1 MDIKQ
6 LARKPKL
13 VEVVIDDENIVETYG
28 DKITFYMMDF
38 VDINTY
44 FDFFRSQSEK
54 NNGELNAMLQSIILN
69 SEGKPALEEGDS
81 LPIDIAVAT
90 LTRINE
96 TLGKSNPKPLTSNP
110 GNQEKWSP

>member
-6 LARKPKL
+6 FARKPQLTEVTLDDPAL
-13 VEVVIDDENIVETYG
+13 VEAYG
-28 DKITFYMMDF
+28 EPIKFWMYDF

-44 FDFFRSQSEK
+44 FDFFKSQSDK
-54 NNGELNAMLQSIILN
+54 NNGQLNAMLRSIILN

-81 LPIDIAVAT
+81 LPIDIAVSA

-96 TLGKSNPKPLTSNP
+96 ILGKSSPKPLTSNP
-110 GNQEKWSP
+110 GNQEK